1 MEVMERWFKFY
12 FEVNQVEKIDED
24 KTSTY
29 VLVRWKQDMIKKNLG
44 NHAWMISKNTSAY
57 CFWGSATVSFNNV

>member
-12 FEVNQVEKIDED
+12 FEVNQVEKIDEG

-29 VLVRWKQDMIKKNLG
+29 VLVRWKQDMIKKFRKSCMYDFQEYLCILFLR
-44 NHAWMISKNTSAY
+44 ISY
-57 CFWGSATVSFNNV
+57 CIFQ

>member
-44 NHAWMISKNTSAY
+44 NHA
-57 CFWGSATVSFNNV
+57 